1 MRKLLLAVCLLLV
14 CLGGLSCG
22 GSSSSS
28 TTKTSG
34 IVYRVFVSNSVSAA
48 ASTAGI
54 YIVNAQN
61 DVHPPSLAP
70 ISAGNTP
77 GMMVV
82 TSNRANTLVFSGN
95 NTASS
100 DNLLT
105 IISNSSET
113 ATAHA
118 ALSGYTESIVV
129 SPDSSTA
136 YVAVPTATVV
146 GESPGVIQVVAISSG
161 AFTGQVAIPSVHY
174 LAINNDGS
182 RLLAMTDVLS
192 TLGPGCSNQ
201 TPAYLFIVTPSSIN
215 IDQCPVIPVPGFDHP
230 VQAFFSSDDTTAYV
244 VNCGAECGGTQ
255 ASIQQLNM
263 TTGALGANGPVCV
276 ADADGN
282 QQCAATVGLMN
293 GSTLY
298 LAGTPY
304 SGGNPSLTCTGA
316 QGETLNCGM
325 LTIFNLNT
333 MTPVN
338 STAIAI
344 TDGYHNRISMAAN
357 GQLFIGAR
365 TCTEII
371 PPQTPPP
378 PGTEVRGCLSIY
390 NTLNTPV
397 GTNPA
402 GGVLIPPANGDVT
415 GLQPISIRTVI
426 YVVQGGS
433 LYIYDATYDALQ
445 PAETQIQTY
454 APEMVGYFIDAKTV
468 DF

>member
-1 MRKLLLAVCLLLV
+1 LRKLLLAVCLLFV
-14 CLGGLSCG
+14 CLGALSCG

-28 TTKTSG
+28 ATKTSG
-34 IVYRVFVSNSVSAA
+34 ITFRVFVTNSVSAA
-48 ASTAGI
+48 TAAGV
-54 YIVNAQN
+54 YIVNGWD

-82 TSNRANTLVFSGN
+82 TPNLANTVVFSGN

-100 DNLLT
+100 DNQLT
-105 IISNSSET
+105 VISNGTES
-113 ATAHA
+113 ATGH
-118 ALSGYTESIVV
+118 LTLPGYTQSIVI

-136 YVAVPTATVV
+136 YVAVPTGQVIGQSPGLIDVV
-146 GESPGVIQVVAISSG
+146 GVASSG
-161 AFTGQVAIPSVHY
+161 VTGQVAVPSVQY

-192 TLGPGCSNQ
+192 TLGPDCSNQ
-201 TPAYLFIVTPSSIN
+201 TAAYLFIVTPSSIN
-215 IDQCPVIPVPGFDHP
+215 IDQCPVIPVAGFDHP
-230 VQAFFSSDDTTAYV
+230 VQAFFSSDNTTAYV

-263 TTGALGANGPVCV
+263 TTGALGAYGPVCV
-276 ADADGN
+276 PDAGGN
-282 QQCAATVGLMN
+282 TQCAASVGLIN

-316 QGETLNCGM
+316 EGETLNCGM
-325 LTIFNLNT
+325 LTLFNLNT
-333 MTPVN
+333 MTPMN
-338 STAIAI
+338 STAIPI
-344 TDGYHNRISMAAN
+344 TDGYHTQISMGNN

-371 PPQTPPP
+371 PPVMPPP

-390 NTLNTPV
+390 NTLTTPV
-397 GTNPA
+397 GANPA
-402 GGVLIPPANGDVT
+402 GGVLIPPENGDVT
-415 GLQPISIRTVI
+415 GLQPISIRTVV

-433 LYIYDATYDALQ
+433 IYIYDATYDALQ
-445 PAETQIQTY
+445 PAETKYQTY

-468 DF
+468 DY

>member
-1 MRKLLLAVCLLLV
+1 LRKLLLAVCLLLV
-14 CLGGLSCG
+14 PLGELSCG
-22 GSSSSS
+22 GSSSGS

-34 IVYRVFVSNSVSAA
+34 LVYRVFVTNSVSAVTA
-48 ASTAGI
+48 AGV
-54 YIVNAQN
+54 YIVNGQN
-61 DVHPPSLAP
+61 DVHPPSSAP

-77 GMMVV
+77 GMMVL
-82 TSNRANTLVFSGN
+82 TPNLASTLVFSSN

-100 DNLLT
+100 DNQLT
-105 IISNSSET
+105 VIANGSET
-113 ATAHA
+113 ATGHA
-118 ALSGYTESIVV
+118 SLPGYTESIVV

-136 YVAVPTATVV
+136 YAAVPTATVV
-146 GESPGVIQVVAISSG
+146 GQSPGVIDVLAAGSAAI
-161 AFTGQVAIPSVHY
+161 TGQVAIPSVHY

-192 TLGPGCSNQ
+192 TLGPACSNQ

-215 IDQCPVIPVPGFDHP
+215 IDQCPVVPVPGFDHP

-263 TTGALGANGPVCV
+263 TTGALGAYGAVCV
-276 ADADGN
+276 PDANGHT
-282 QQCAATVGLMN
+282 QCASTVGLMN

-325 LTIFNLNT
+325 LTVFNLNT

-344 TDGYHNRISMAAN
+344 TDGYHTRISMAQN

-371 PPQTPPP
+371 PPVTPPP
-378 PGTEVRGCLSIY
+378 AGTEVRGCLSIY

-415 GLQPISIRTVI
+415 GLQPLSIRSVV

-433 LYIYDATYDALQ
+433 IYIYDATYDALR
-445 PAETQIQTY
+445 PAETQFQTY
-454 APEMVGYFIDAKTV
+454 APEMVGYFIDVKTV

>member
-1 MRKLLLAVCLLLV
+1 LRKLLLAVCLLFV
-14 CLGGLSCG
+14 CLGALSCG

-34 IVYRVFVSNSVSAA
+34 ITFRVFVTNSVSAA
-48 ASTAGI
+48 TAAGV
-54 YIVNAQN
+54 YIVNGQN

-82 TSNRANTLVFSGN
+82 TPNLANTVVFSGN

-100 DNLLT
+100 DNQLT
-105 IISNSSET
+105 VISNGTES
-113 ATAHA
+113 ATGHL
-118 ALSGYTESIVV
+118 ALPGYTQSIVI

-136 YVAVPTATVV
+136 LA
-146 GESPGVIQVVAISSG
+146 SSG
-161 AFTGQVAIPSVHY
+161 VTGQVPVPSVQY

-192 TLGPGCSNQ
+192 TLGPACSNQ

-215 IDQCPVIPVPGFDHP
+215 IDQCPVIPVAGFDHP
-230 VQAFFSSDDTTAYV
+230 VEAFFSSDDTTAYV

-263 TTGALGANGPVCV
+263 TTGALGAYGPVCV
-276 ADADGN
+276 PDAAGN
-282 QQCAATVGLMN
+282 TQCAASVGLVN

-316 QGETLNCGM
+316 EGETLTCGM
-325 LTIFNLNT
+325 LTLFNLNT
-333 MTPVN
+333 MTPMN
-338 STAIAI
+338 STAIPI
-344 TDGYHNRISMAAN
+344 TDGYHNQISMGNN

-371 PPQTPPP
+371 PPVMPPP

-390 NTLNTPV
+390 NTLTTPV
-397 GTNPA
+397 GSNSA
-402 GGVLIPPANGDVT
+402 GGVLIPPENGDVT
-415 GLQPISIRTVI
+415 GLQPISIRTVV

-433 LYIYDATYDALQ
+433 IYIYDATYDALQ
-445 PAETQIQTY
+445 PAETKYQTY

-468 DF
+468 DY

>member
-1 MRKLLLAVCLLLV
+1 LRKLPLAVCLLSV

-22 GSSSSS
+22 GSSSSG

-34 IVYRVFVSNSVSAA
+34 ILYRVFVTNSVSAA
-48 ASTAGI
+48 TAAGV
-54 YIVNAQN
+54 YIVNGQN
-61 DVHPPSLAP
+61 DVHPPTLSP
-70 ISAGNTP
+70 IGAGNTP
-77 GMMVV
+77 GMMVL
-82 TSNRANTLVFSGN
+82 TPNLATTLVFSGE

-100 DNLLT
+100 DNQLT
-105 IISNSSET
+105 VIANT
-113 ATAHA
+113 AESATGHTT
-118 ALSGYTESIVV
+118 LPGYTESIVV

-136 YVAVPTATVV
+136 YTALPTATVV
-146 GESPGVIQVVAISSG
+146 GQSPGVIDVVSTPSAAI
-161 AFTGQVAIPSVHY
+161 TGQVAIPSVHF

-192 TLGPGCSNQ
+192 TLGPACSNQ
-201 TPAYLFIVTPSSIN
+201 TPAFLFIVTPSSIN
-215 IDQCPVIPVPGFDHP
+215 IDPCPVVPVPGFDHP
-230 VQAFFSSDDTTAYV
+230 VQAFFSSDNTTAYV

-263 TTGALGANGPVCV
+263 TTGALGSYGAVCVPDANGHT
-276 ADADGN
+276 
-282 QQCAATVGLMN
+282 QCASTVGLMN

-333 MTPVN
+333 MMPVN

-344 TDGYHNRISMAAN
+344 TDGYHNRIAMAPY

-371 PPQTPPP
+371 PPVTPPP

-390 NTLNTPV
+390 NTLNTPD

-402 GGVLIPPANGDVT
+402 GGVLIPPQNGDVT
-415 GLQPISIRTVI
+415 GLQPLSIRSVV

-433 LYIYDATYDALQ
+433 IYIYDATYDALQ
-445 PAETQIQTY
+445 PAETQFQTY
-454 APEMVGYFIDAKTV
+454 APEMVGYFIDVKTV

>member
-1 MRKLLLAVCLLLV
+1 LRKLLLAVCLTLV
-14 CLGGLSCG
+14 SLGGLSCG
-22 GSSSSS
+22 GSSSSGAA
-28 TTKTSG
+28 KTSG
-34 IVYRVFVSNSVSAA
+34 FVYRIFVTNSVSAA
-48 ASTAGI
+48 TAAGV
-54 YIVNAQN
+54 YIVNGQN

-77 GMMVV
+77 GMMVL
-82 TSNRANTLVFSGN
+82 TPNLANTLVFSGN

-100 DNLLT
+100 DNQLT
-105 IISNSSET
+105 VIANGSES
-113 ATAHA
+113 ATGHL
-118 ALSGYTESIVV
+118 ALPGYTQSIVI

-136 YVAVPTATVV
+136 YVAVPTGTVV
-146 GESPGVIQVVAISSG
+146 GQSPGLIDVVG
-161 AFTGQVAIPSVHY
+161 AASASIIGQVAIPSVDY

-215 IDQCPVIPVPGFDHP
+215 IDQCPVVPVPGFDHP

-263 TTGALGANGPVCV
+263 TSGALGAYGAVCV
-276 ADADGN
+276 PDANGN
-282 QQCAATVGLMN
+282 TQCASTVGLMS

-316 QGETLNCGM
+316 EGETLNCGM

-344 TDGYHNRISMAAN
+344 TDGYHNRIAMASY

-365 TCTEII
+365 TCTEIV
-371 PPQTPPP
+371 PPVTPPP
-378 PGTEVRGCLSIY
+378 AGTEVRGCLSIY

-397 GTNPA
+397 GANPA
-402 GGVLIPPANGDVT
+402 GGVLIPPENGDVT
-415 GLQPISIRTVI
+415 GLQPLSIRSVA

-433 LYIYDATYDALQ
+433 IYIYNTTYDALQ
-445 PAETQIQTY
+445 PAETQFQTY

>member
-1 MRKLLLAVCLLLV
+1 MRKLLLAVCLLSV

-22 GSSSSS
+22 GSSSSG

-34 IVYRVFVSNSVSAA
+34 ILYRVFVTNSVSA
-48 ASTAGI
+48 STAAGV
-54 YIVNAQN
+54 YIVNGQN

-77 GMMVV
+77 GMMVL
-82 TSNRANTLVFSGN
+82 TPNLAATLVFSGN

-100 DNLLT
+100 DNQLT
-105 IISNSSET
+105 VIANSSES
-113 ATAHA
+113 ATGHVI
-118 ALSGYTESIVV
+118 LPGYTESIVV

-136 YVAVPTATVV
+136 YAAVPTGTVV
-146 GESPGVIQVVAISSG
+146 GESPGLIDVIGVASG
-161 AFTGQVAIPSVHY
+161 AVTGQVAIPSAHY

-215 IDQCPVIPVPGFDHP
+215 ISPCPVIPVPGFDHP

-263 TTGALGANGPVCV
+263 TTGALGAYGPVCV
-276 ADADGN
+276 PDAGGN
-282 QQCAATVGLMN
+282 QQCASTIGLIS

-304 SGGNPSLTCTGA
+304 SGGNPSLTCAGA
-316 QGETLNCGM
+316 EGETLNCGM

-338 STAIAI
+338 TTAIAI
-344 TDGYHNRISMAAN
+344 TDGYHNRISMGAY

-371 PPQTPPP
+371 PPITPPP
-378 PGTEVRGCLSIY
+378 AGTEVRGCLSIY
-390 NTLNTPV
+390 NTLNTSV
-397 GTNPA
+397 GANPA
-402 GGVLIPPANGDVT
+402 GGVLIPPENGDVT
-415 GLQPISIRTVI
+415 GLQPISVRTVV

-433 LYIYDATYDALQ
+433 IYIYDASYDALQ
-445 PAETQIQTY
+445 PAETQYQTY